1 MNIIRDIIDFL
12 KSLLTWWFI
21 VEPWEQAVRV
31 RFGKHVRL
39 FGAGAH
45 IQIPFFDS
53 IYKQNTRRRLC
64 SMGSQALT
72 TQDQQVLTV
81 HSTIG
86 YVIVDVLKLQQG
98 LHDADGTIVQHV
110 TARIAED
117 IASHKLTEC
126 GPAAIAM
133 RVRQKLDLSPY
144 GLNVVEFALTS
155 YTANVQTIRIL
166 QDGSAPYVGYAALS
180 TMASIGSGPG
190 VPASYGR

>member
-1 MNIIRDIIDFL
+1 MNIIRDLIDFL

-45 IQIPFFDS
+45 IAIPFFDA
-53 IYKQNTRRRLC
+53 IYKQNIRRRLC

-72 TQDQQVLTV
+72 TKDRQILTV

-86 YVIVDVLKLQQG
+86 YLIKDVLKLQQG
-98 LHDADGTIVQHV
+98 LHDADGTLVQHV

-117 IASHKLTEC
+117 VASHDLAQC
-126 GPAAIAM
+126 GPAEIAN
-133 RVRQKLDLSPY
+133 RVRARLDLAEY
-144 GLNVVEFALTS
+144 GLEVIEFVLTS

-166 QDGSAPYVGYAALS
+166 QDGSVPYMQYAPLFTGMTS
-180 TMASIGSGPG
+180 GGPG
-190 VPASYGR
+190 AVPMTSR

>member
-1 MNIIRDIIDFL
+1 MNIIRDLIDFL

-45 IQIPFFDS
+45 VAIPFFDS

-72 TQDQQVLTV
+72 TRDRQVLTV

-98 LHDADGTIVQHV
+98 LHDADATIVQHV
-110 TARIAED
+110 TARVAQD
-117 IASHKLTEC
+117 VASHNMVEC
-126 GPAAIAM
+126 GPADIAA
-133 RVRQKLDLSPY
+133 RVRLELDLSAY
-144 GLNVVEFALTS
+144 GLDVVEFVLTS
-155 YTANVQTIRIL
+155 YTANVQTVRIL
-166 QDGSAPYVGYAALS
+166 QDNSAPYLSYGALS
-180 TMASIGSGPG
+180 TALSSGGLCTPAAS
-190 VPASYGR
+190 R

>member
-31 RFGKHVRL
+31 RFGKHVQL

-45 IQIPFFDS
+45 ICIPFFDS

-72 TQDQQVLTV
+72 TKDREVLTV

-86 YVIVDVLKLQQG
+86 YTIVDVLKLQQG
-98 LHDADGTIVQHV
+98 LHDADATIIQHV
-110 TARIAED
+110 ASRVAED
-117 IASHKLTEC
+117 VASHNMVDC
-126 GPAAIAM
+126 GPADIAT
-133 RVRQKLDLSPY
+133 RVRAELDLSQY
-144 GLNVVEFALTS
+144 GLNVVEFMLTS
-155 YTANVQTIRIL
+155 YTANVQTVRIL
-166 QDGSAPYVGYAALS
+166 QGNDAPYVSYIALS
-180 TMASIGSGPG
+180 TALGGMNLPSA
-190 VPASYGR
+190 GR

>member
-1 MNIIRDIIDFL
+1 MNIIRDLIDFL

-39 FGAGAH
+39 FGAGTH
-45 IQIPFFDS
+45 IAIPFFDS

-72 TQDQQVLTV
+72 TRDRQVLSI

-86 YVIVDVLKLQQG
+86 YVICDVLKLQQG
-98 LHDADGTIVQHV
+98 LHDADATLVQHV

-117 IASHKLTEC
+117 VASHDLADC
-126 GPAAIAM
+126 GPADIAH
-133 RVRQKLDLSPY
+133 RVRGQLDLTPY
-144 GLNVVEFALTS
+144 GLQVVEFVLTS
-155 YTANVQTIRIL
+155 YTANVQTIRVL
-166 QDGSAPYVGYAALS
+166 QDNSAPYLSYATLS
-180 TMASIGSGPG
+180 TALTAGGLTPSPMA
-190 VPASYGR
+190 GR

>member
-39 FGAGAH
+39 FAAGAH
-45 IQIPFFDS
+45 IAIPFFDN

-72 TQDQQVLTV
+72 TKDRQVLTV
-81 HSTIG
+81 HSTLG
-86 YVIVDVLKLQQG
+86 YVIADVLKLQRG
-98 LHDADGTIVQHV
+98 LHDADATIVQHV
-110 TARIAED
+110 SARIAED
-117 IASHKLTEC
+117 VASHDMREC
-126 GPAAIAM
+126 GPADIAA
-133 RVRQKLDLSPY
+133 RVRERLDLSPY
-144 GLNVVEFALTS
+144 GLDVVEFMLTS

-166 QDGSAPYVGYAALS
+166 QDNSAPYLSYAALS
-180 TMASIGSGPG
+180 TMGGPSYASPG
-190 VPASYGR
+190 GR

>member
-45 IQIPFFDS
+45 VAIPFFDS

-72 TQDQQVLTV
+72 THDRQVLSV

-86 YVIVDVLKLQQG
+86 YVITDVLKLQQG
-98 LHDADGTIVQHV
+98 LHDADATLIQHV
-110 TARIAED
+110 TARVAED
-117 IASHKLTEC
+117 VASHDVVDC
-126 GPAAIAM
+126 GPADIAT
-133 RVRQKLDLSPY
+133 RVRTRLDMSQY
-144 GLNVVEFALTS
+144 GLDIVEFVLTS

-166 QDGSAPYVGYAALS
+166 QDNSAPYVTYAALN
-180 TMASIGSGPG
+180 TLGYSGGCPIPG
-190 VPASYGR
+190 GR

>member
-39 FGAGAH
+39 FMAGAH
-45 IQIPFFDS
+45 IAIPFFDS

-72 TQDQQVLTV
+72 TRDRQVLSI

-86 YVIVDVLKLQQG
+86 YTIVDVLKLQQG
-98 LHDADGTIVQHV
+98 LHDADATIVQHV

-117 IASHKLTEC
+117 VASHDIVDC
-126 GPAAIAM
+126 GPADIAE
-133 RVRQKLDLSPY
+133 RVRKELDLSPY
-144 GLNVVEFALTS
+144 GIDVVEFVLTS

-166 QDGSAPYVGYAALS
+166 QDNSAPYMAYVALS
-180 TMASIGSGPG
+180 TAGGGSYPSP
-190 VPASYGR
+190 VGR